1 MYCVHIGRTSL
12 LLGRGWEDGI
22 DFASDCRRVC
32 VRTFFSYA
40 PSVVAS
46 RCNGS
51 AFEDLLRRLKQG
63 NMRVIV
69 WASCA

>member
-1 MYCVHIGRTSL
+1 MESTLSVQ
-12 LLGRGWEDGI
+12 
-22 DFASDCRRVC
+22 SDCRRVC
-32 VRTFFSYA
+32 DFFSFA